1 VLVLRTASYCTEN
14 EWTPLPY
21 VGSKDRIV
29 VSFNA
34 QIRAPQGDQ
43 IYRYAGA

>member
-1 VLVLRTASYCTEN
+1 
-14 EWTPLPY
+14 
-21 VGSKDRIV
+21 VGTKDRIV

-43 IYRYAGA
+43 IYRYAAT